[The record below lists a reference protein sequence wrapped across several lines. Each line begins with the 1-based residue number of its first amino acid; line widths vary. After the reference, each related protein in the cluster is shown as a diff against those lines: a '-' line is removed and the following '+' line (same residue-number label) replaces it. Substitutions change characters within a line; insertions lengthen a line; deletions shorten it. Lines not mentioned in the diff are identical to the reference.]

1 MLLLKMDQLAVVIS
15 HAQRQ
20 AQFESAAVVEAD
32 TDIEVIDDQLLSSD
46 SIEISLPAFSDG
58 RGLSVARHLR
68 MNKKY
73 KGVLRATGN
82 VLPDQLQSLFQLGF
96 DEVLVGDVNLAK
108 HSEQDWLDVSESIR
122 KQNALLP
129 SYLESVATGH
139 GHDSI
144 WSARRQ

>member
-1 MLLLKMDQLAVVIS
+1 MLLLKKDQAAAVIS

-20 AQFESAAVVEAD
+20 AQFESAVVVEVD
-32 TDIEVIDDQLLSSD
+32 MDIEDIDEKLLSRD
-46 SIEISLPAFSDG
+46 TIEIGLPAFSDG

-68 MNKKY
+68 VNKKY

-108 HSEQDWLDVSESIR
+108 HSEQDWLDVSESI
-122 KQNALLP
+122 QMQSSLLP
-129 SYLESVATGH
+129 SYQESVATG
-139 GHDSI
+139 GGSI